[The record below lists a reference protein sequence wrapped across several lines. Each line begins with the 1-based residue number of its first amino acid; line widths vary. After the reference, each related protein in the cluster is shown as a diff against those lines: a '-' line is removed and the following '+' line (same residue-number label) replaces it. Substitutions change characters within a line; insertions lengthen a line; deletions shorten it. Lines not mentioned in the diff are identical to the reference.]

1 MALPEKALAAE
12 HNDLRGQDLDGGGRE
27 PSPTSGA
34 LLAMCA
40 LCRVYTHTQT
50 RRQTCLHTQIHMET
64 DTCLHAQTRRQTR
77 KRQRHTHMHK
87 DTHTQTKIY
96 TQIHIDTYRYT
107 GTHTLRK
114 LKIEKYAW
122 NTIFCGHCISL
133 FFGVCSTD
141 VPISGNLSR
150 CLG

>member
-12 HNDLRGQDLDGGGRE
+12 HNDLREQDPDGGRRE
-27 PSPTSGA
+27 PSPTSA
-34 LLAMCA
+34 LFAVCA
-40 LCRVYTHTQT
+40 LCRVYTHRQT
-50 RRQTCLHTQIHMET
+50 RRQRHS
-64 DTCLHAQTRRQTR
+64 
-77 KRQRHTHMHK
+77 HTHMHK
-87 DTHTQTKIY
+87 DTHTHTNIKIY
-96 TQIHIDTYRYT
+96 TQKHIDTYRYT

-133 FFGVCSTD
+133 FFGVGSTD